1 MDNRAKEQL
10 MKLLRL
16 LESNR
21 SGERAAAAK
30 KATELMRKH
39 KLDWDKLI
47 GGGTQNARGS
57 SFVDFNSGSQDFLN
71 GFKRGKDT
79 GYAEG
84 YNAGY
89 VQGVAAAQAEAATR
103 RGRRNTEDWV
113 ADDEQVN
120 SQRADDIIARIE
132 KINRMV
138 IAMKAAEYS
147 YKRLNERET
156 SFLTDMFRM
165 AQRGWTLTPR
175 QLGWLNR
182 IYERILNSYEGS
194 GAAE

>member
-1 MDNRAKEQL
+1 

-47 GGGTQNARGS
+47 GGGIQNARGS

-89 VQGVAAAQAEAATR
+89 VQGVAAAQAEAAKIGR
-103 RGRRNTEDWV
+103 ASCRERG
-113 ADDEQVN
+113 
-120 SQRADDIIARIE
+120 S
-132 KINRMV
+132 
-138 IAMKAAEYS
+138 
-147 YKRLNERET
+147 
-156 SFLTDMFRM
+156 
-165 AQRGWTLTPR
+165 
-175 QLGWLNR
+175 
-182 IYERILNSYEGS
+182 GS
-194 GAAE
+194 GAAGTTRRT